1 MAMYRLVTPY
11 AVGGIE
17 VHMGDRGKEIVTLTA
32 PIFEWMI
39 GHDWDAV
46 EHWIGTK
53 GFTVEQ
59 LWD

>member
-32 PIFEWMI
+32 PIFEWMTVDR
-39 GHDWDAV
+39 DW
-46 EHWIGTK
+46 ET
-53 GFTVEQ
+53 
-59 LWD
+59 